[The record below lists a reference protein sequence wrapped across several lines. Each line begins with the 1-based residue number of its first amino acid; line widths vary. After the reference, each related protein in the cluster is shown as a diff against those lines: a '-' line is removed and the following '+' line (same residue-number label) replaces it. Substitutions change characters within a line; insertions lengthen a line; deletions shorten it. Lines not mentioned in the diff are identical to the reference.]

1 MNSQKS
7 IYYIVLALFSTAVI
21 GSIINSILNFD
32 VVSTTFI
39 KLGYPVY
46 LIYLLGVCQ
55 SIGLLMIF
63 TNKSHWSL
71 EWVYAGFFMNY
82 TLGAIAHLAIKDG
95 NGASA
100 VVCIVLLFVTYIQ
113 SRKIRNTNNDLAE
126 FGKPKY
132 AKYI

>member
-7 IYYIVLALFSTAVI
+7 FYYIALGLFAIAVI
-21 GSIINSILNFD
+21 GSIINSFINYEM
-32 VVSTTFI
+32 VAETFT

-46 LIYLLGVCQ
+46 LIHVLGVFQ
-55 SIGLLMIF
+55 SLGLILILF
-63 TNKSHWSL
+63 NKYHWAL

-82 TLGAIAHLAIKDG
+82 TLGALAHLAIKDG

-113 SRKIRNTNNDLAE
+113 SKKIRNTNNELTD
-126 FGKPKY
+126 FGKPEH
-132 AKYI
+132 AKFI

>member
-7 IYYIVLALFSTAVI
+7 IYYIVLALFATAVI
-21 GSIINSILNFD
+21 GSIINSIVNFD
-32 VVSTTFI
+32 VVSTTFT

-46 LIYLLGVCQ
+46 LIHILGVCQ

-63 TNKSHWSL
+63 TNKFHWSL

-132 AKYI
+132 IKYI

>member
-7 IYYIVLALFSTAVI
+7 IYYIALGLFAVAVI
-21 GSIINSILNFD
+21 GSIINSIINFD
-32 VVSTTFI
+32 EISTTFV

-46 LIYLLGVCQ
+46 LIHILGVCQ

-100 VVCIVLLFVTYIQ
+100 VICIVLLFVTYIQ
-113 SRKIRNTNNDLAE
+113 SKKIRNTNNELAD
-126 FGKPKY
+126 FGKPNH
-132 AKYI
+132 AKFV

>member
-7 IYYIVLALFSTAVI
+7 IYYIVLALFATAVI
-21 GSIINSILNFD
+21 GSIINSIVNFD
-32 VVSTTFI
+32 VVSTTFT

-46 LIYLLGVCQ
+46 LIHILGVCQ

-126 FGKPKY
+126 FGKPM
-132 AKYI
+132 